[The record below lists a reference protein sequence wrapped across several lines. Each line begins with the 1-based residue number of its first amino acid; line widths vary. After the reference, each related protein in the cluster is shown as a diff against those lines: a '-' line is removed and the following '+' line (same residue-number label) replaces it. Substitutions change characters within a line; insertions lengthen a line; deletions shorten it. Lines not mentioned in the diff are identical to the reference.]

1 MNTLTLASTWIDS
14 PNKLI
19 LGALTGLAF
28 GFLLQR
34 GSVTRFSTI
43 VDQLRLKDFTVLKVM
58 LSAIVVGGV
67 GIYAMRAIGMDIPLH
82 IKGTKVLGVVL
93 GGGIFGIGMAI
104 LGYCPG
110 TVIAA
115 VGDGSRHAW
124 FGILGMF
131 VGAIAYT
138 QTYPLIQG
146 PILSKG
152 DLGKITLASELGWP
166 PLLVFVPL
174 GIGAIIFFV
183 MLEKQARSSRAP
195 EL

>member
-1 MNTLTLASTWIDS
+1 MNTLTLASAWIDS
-14 PNKLI
+14 PSKLI
-19 LGALTGLAF
+19 LGALTGLVF

-34 GSVTRFSTI
+34 GSVTRFNTI

-58 LSAIVVGGV
+58 LTAIVIGGI
-67 GIYAMRAIGMDIPLH
+67 GIYAMRAMGMDVPLH
-82 IKGTKVLGVVL
+82 IKGTKVLGVAL
-93 GGGIFGIGMAI
+93 GGGIFGVGMAI

-115 VGDGSRHAW
+115 LGDGSRHAW
-124 FGILGMF
+124 FGVLGMF

-138 QTYPLIQG
+138 QTYPIIKD

-152 DLGKITLASELGWP
+152 DLGKITIASELGVT

-174 GIGAIIFFV
+174 TIGAFIFFV
-183 MLEKQARSSRAP
+183 ILEKRARSSAT
-195 EL
+195 

>member
-1 MNTLTLASTWIDS
+1 MDTLTLASAWVDS
-14 PNKLI
+14 PSKLI

-28 GFLLQR
+28 GFILQR
-34 GSVTRFSTI
+34 GSVTRFNTI

-58 LSAIVVGGV
+58 LTAIIVGGI
-67 GIYAMRAIGMDIPLH
+67 GIYTMRAVGMDVPLH
-82 IKGTKVLGVVL
+82 IKGTKVLGIVL

-110 TVIAA
+110 TVVAA

-138 QTYPLIQG
+138 QTYPMLKA
-146 PILSKG
+146 PILSKA
-152 DLGKITLASELGWP
+152 DLGKITIASELGAP
-166 PLLVFVPL
+166 PLLVFIPL
-174 GIGAIIFFV
+174 TIGAIIFFV
-183 MLEKQARSSRAP
+183 ILEKRARSSAT
-195 EL
+195 

>member
-1 MNTLTLASTWIDS
+1 MNTLTLASAWIDS
-14 PNKLI
+14 PSKLI

-34 GSVTRFSTI
+34 GSVTRFNTI

-58 LSAIVVGGV
+58 LTAIVIGGI
-67 GIYAMRAIGMDIPLH
+67 GIYAMRAMGMDVPLH
-82 IKGTKVLGVVL
+82 IKGTKVLGVAL
-93 GGGIFGIGMAI
+93 GGGIFGVGMAI

-115 VGDGSRHAW
+115 LGDGSRHAW
-124 FGILGMF
+124 FGVLGMF

-138 QTYPLIQG
+138 QTYPIIKD

-152 DLGKITLASELGWP
+152 DLGKITIASELGVT

-174 GIGAIIFFV
+174 TIGAFIFFV
-183 MLEKQARSSRAP
+183 ILEKRARSSAT
-195 EL
+195 